1 MKSFFF
7 FTCLLAIFSAFF
19 LFNIDQNREQQAM
32 AEDVVSTDEELHP
45 HVKEQKDTLIERAD
59 DIGIDVVI
67 TEGYRS
73 HDRQDDLYAQGRT
86 ESGDIVTNA
95 EAGESYHNYGLA
107 IDFAIENSDGE
118 IIWDIEYDGT
128 ESGESDWL
136 EVAAIG
142 EDLGFEWG
150 GHWNDYPHLQ
160 MDFGLSIEE
169 LQEAKQQLDNESG

>member
-1 MKSFFF
+1 MKN
-7 FTCLLAIFSAFF
+7 IFF
-19 LFNIDQNREQQAM
+19 LICFLAVLSTIFLFDLEENREQQAM
-32 AEDVVSTDEELHP
+32 AEDVVSADEELHP
-45 HVKEQKDTLIERAD
+45 YVKKQKDELIERAEA
-59 DIGIDVVI
+59 IGINVVI

-73 HDRQDDLYAQGRT
+73 HERQDDLYAQGRA

-107 IDFAIENSDGE
+107 IDFAIENGDGE

-128 ESGESDWL
+128 ESGEPDWL
-136 EVAAIG
+136 EVAEIG
-142 EDLGFEWG
+142 EELGFEWG

-169 LQEAKQQLDNESG
+169 LQEAEQQLENE